1 MAIYTK
7 VNTHEAKSI
16 LKNYNLG
23 ELKKIQGIKKG
34 IENTNYLLITTT
46 GKFILTLFE
55 KRVQAKELPFFM
67 NLMLSLNDRKILCP
81 KPIKNKN
88 KKTLFQ
94 IKNRQ
99 AAICSFVYG
108 KEKNSHTLS
117 ECRSIGKNIAKLHMV
132 GKKIKLHRANNLSIK
147 SWIALNQSIKTKAN
161 KKIPNIYSFINTL
174 LLNLQKKWPSQLPTG
189 IIHGDLFPDNIFFN
203 KTKFAG
209 FIDFYFSCSDFL
221 IYDIAICINAMCFDK
236 KIKFNKLK
244 ANALLKGYSSQRK
257 ISKKEFTALPQLL
270 LGASIRFFLTRLHDS
285 INRQKGAVVKVKN
298 PNEFLKRIQFY
309 INTKN
314 VNKLFY

>member
-7 VNTHEAKSI
+7 VDTHEAKSI
-16 LKNYNLG
+16 LENFNLG

-55 KRVQAKELPFFM
+55 KRVKTKELPFFM

-108 KEKNSHTLS
+108 KEKANHTLS
-117 ECRSIGKNIAKLHMV
+117 ECQLIGKNIAKLHMV
-132 GKKIKLHRANNLSIK
+132 GRKIKLHRVNNLSIK

-161 KKIPNIYSFINTL
+161 KKIPNIYGFINTL
-174 LLNLQKKWPSQLPTG
+174 LLDLKKKWPSQLPTG

-298 PNEFLKRIQFY
+298 PKEFLKRIQFY
-309 INTKN
+309 INTN
-314 VNKLFY
+314 SVNKLFY

>member
-7 VNTHEAKSI
+7 VDAHEAKSI
-16 LKNYNLG
+16 LKNFSLG

-55 KRVQAKELPFFM
+55 KRVKTKELPFFM

-108 KEKNSHTLS
+108 KEKTNHTLS
-117 ECRSIGKNIAKLHMV
+117 ECQLIGKNIAKLHMV
-132 GKKIKLHRANNLSIK
+132 GKKIKLRRVNNLSIE

-161 KKIPNIYSFINTL
+161 KKIPNIYGFINTL
-174 LLNLQKKWPSQLPTG
+174 LLDLKKKWPSQLPTG

-298 PNEFLKRIQFY
+298 PKEFLKRIQFY
-309 INTKN
+309 INTN
-314 VNKLFY
+314 SVNKLFY

>member
-7 VNTHEAKSI
+7 VDTHEAKSI
-16 LKNYNLG
+16 LKNFNLG

-55 KRVQAKELPFFM
+55 KRVKTKELPFFM
-67 NLMLSLNDRKILCP
+67 DLMLSLNDRQILCP

-108 KEKNSHTLS
+108 KEKTNHTLS
-117 ECRSIGKNIAKLHMV
+117 ECQLIGKNIAKLHMV
-132 GKKIKLHRANNLSIK
+132 GKKIKLHRVNNLSIK

-161 KKIPNIYSFINTL
+161 KKIPNIYGFINTL
-174 LLNLQKKWPSQLPTG
+174 LLDLKKKWPSQLPTG

-298 PNEFLKRIQFY
+298 PKEFLKRIQFY
-309 INTKN
+309 INTN
-314 VNKLFY
+314 SVNKLFY

>member
-7 VNTHEAKSI
+7 VDTHEAKSI
-16 LKNYNLG
+16 LKNFNLG

-55 KRVQAKELPFFM
+55 KRVKTKELPFFM
-67 NLMLSLNDRKILCP
+67 NLMLSLNNRKILCP

-108 KEKNSHTLS
+108 KEKTNHTLS
-117 ECRSIGKNIAKLHMV
+117 ECQLIGKNIAKLHMV
-132 GKKIKLHRANNLSIK
+132 GKKIKLRRVNNLSIK

-161 KKIPNIYSFINTL
+161 KKIPNIYGFINTL
-174 LLNLQKKWPSQLPTG
+174 LLDLKKKWPYQLPTG

-298 PNEFLKRIQFY
+298 PKEFLKRIQFY
-309 INTKN
+309 INTN
-314 VNKLFY
+314 SVNKLFY

>member
-7 VNTHEAKSI
+7 VDTHEAKFI

-174 LLNLQKKWPSQLPTG
+174 LLDLKKKWPSQLPTG

>member
-7 VNTHEAKSI
+7 VDTHEAKSI
-16 LKNYNLG
+16 LKNFNLG

-55 KRVQAKELPFFM
+55 KRVKTKELPFFM

-108 KEKNSHTLS
+108 KEKTNHTLS

-161 KKIPNIYSFINTL
+161 KKIPNIYGFINTL
-174 LLNLQKKWPSQLPTG
+174 LLDLKKKWPSQLPTG

-203 KTKFAG
+203 KKKFAG

-298 PNEFLKRIQFY
+298 PKEFLKRIQFY
-309 INTKN
+309 INTN
-314 VNKLFY
+314 SVNKLFY

>member
-7 VNTHEAKSI
+7 VDTHEAKSI

-94 IKNRQ
+94 VKNKQ

-108 KEKNSHTLS
+108 KEKTNHTLS

-174 LLNLQKKWPSQLPTG
+174 LLDLKKKWPSQLPTG

-203 KTKFAG
+203 KKKFAG

-244 ANALLKGYSSQRK
+244 ANALLKGYSSLRK

>member
-7 VNTHEAKSI
+7 VDTHEAKSI
-16 LKNYNLG
+16 LKNFNLG

-55 KRVQAKELPFFM
+55 KRVKTKELPFFM

-132 GKKIKLHRANNLSIK
+132 GRKIKLHRANNLSIK

-174 LLNLQKKWPSQLPTG
+174 LLDLQKKWPSQLPTG

-203 KTKFAG
+203 KKKFAG

>member
-7 VNTHEAKSI
+7 VDTHEAKFI

-108 KEKNSHTLS
+108 KEKTNHTLS

-174 LLNLQKKWPSQLPTG
+174 LLDLQKKWPSQLPTG

-203 KTKFAG
+203 KKKFAG

>member
-7 VNTHEAKSI
+7 VDTHEAKSI

-67 NLMLSLNDRKILCP
+67 ILMLSLNDRKILCP

-174 LLNLQKKWPSQLPTG
+174 LLDLKKKWPSQLPTG

-203 KTKFAG
+203 KKKFAG

-244 ANALLKGYSSQRK
+244 ANALLKGYSSLRK

>member
-7 VNTHEAKSI
+7 VDTHEAKSI

-55 KRVQAKELPFFM
+55 KRVKTKELPFFM

-108 KEKNSHTLS
+108 KEKTNHTLS

-132 GKKIKLHRANNLSIK
+132 GRKIKLHRANNLSIK

-174 LLNLQKKWPSQLPTG
+174 LLDLQKKWPSQLPTG

-203 KTKFAG
+203 KKKFAG

>member
-7 VNTHEAKSI
+7 VDAHEAKSI
-16 LKNYNLG
+16 LKNFSLG

-55 KRVQAKELPFFM
+55 KRVKTKELPFFM

-88 KKTLFQ
+88 KKILFQ
-94 IKNRQ
+94 VKNRQ
-99 AAICSFVYG
+99 AAICSFVCG
-108 KEKNSHTLS
+108 KEKTNHTLS
-117 ECRSIGKNIAKLHMV
+117 ECQSIGKNIAKLHMV

-174 LLNLQKKWPSQLPTG
+174 LLDLKKKWPSQLPTG

-285 INRQKGAVVKVKN
+285 INRQKGAIVKVKN
-298 PNEFLKRIQFY
+298 PKEFLKRIQFY

>member
-7 VNTHEAKSI
+7 VDTHEAKSI

-174 LLNLQKKWPSQLPTG
+174 LLDLQKKWPSQLPTG

-203 KTKFAG
+203 KKKFAG

-244 ANALLKGYSSQRK
+244 ANALLKGYSSLRK

>member
-7 VNTHEAKSI
+7 VDTHEAKSI
-16 LKNYNLG
+16 LKNFNLG

-55 KRVQAKELPFFM
+55 KRVKTKELPFFM

-174 LLNLQKKWPSQLPTG
+174 LLDLQKKWPSQLPTG

-203 KTKFAG
+203 KKKFAG

>member
-7 VNTHEAKSI
+7 VDTHEAKSI

-55 KRVQAKELPFFM
+55 KRVKTKELPFFM

-108 KEKNSHTLS
+108 KEKTSHTLS

-174 LLNLQKKWPSQLPTG
+174 LLDLKKKWPSQLPTG

-285 INRQKGAVVKVKN
+285 INRQKGAIVKVKN

-309 INTKN
+309 INTN
-314 VNKLFY
+314 SVNKLFY

>member
-7 VNTHEAKSI
+7 VDTHEAKSI

-108 KEKNSHTLS
+108 KEKTSHTLS

-174 LLNLQKKWPSQLPTG
+174 LLDLKKKWPSQLPTG

-203 KTKFAG
+203 KKKFAG

>member
-7 VNTHEAKSI
+7 VDTHEAKSI
-16 LKNYNLG
+16 LENFNLG

-55 KRVQAKELPFFM
+55 KRVKTKELPFFM

-108 KEKNSHTLS
+108 KEKTNHTLS
-117 ECRSIGKNIAKLHMV
+117 ECQLIGKNIAKLHMV
-132 GKKIKLHRANNLSIK
+132 GRKIKLHRVNNLSIK

-161 KKIPNIYSFINTL
+161 KKIPNIYGFINTL
-174 LLNLQKKWPSQLPTG
+174 LLDLKKKWPSQLPTG

-309 INTKN
+309 INTN
-314 VNKLFY
+314 SVNKLFY

>member
-7 VNTHEAKSI
+7 VDTHEAKSI
-16 LKNYNLG
+16 LKNFNLG

-55 KRVQAKELPFFM
+55 KRVNIKELPFFM

-108 KEKNSHTLS
+108 KEKTNHTLS
-117 ECRSIGKNIAKLHMV
+117 ECQLIGKNIAKLHMV
-132 GKKIKLHRANNLSIK
+132 GKKIKLRRVNNLSIK

-161 KKIPNIYSFINTL
+161 KKIPNIYGFINTL
-174 LLNLQKKWPSQLPTG
+174 LLDLKKKWPSQLPTG

-203 KTKFAG
+203 KKKFAG

-298 PNEFLKRIQFY
+298 PKEFLKRIQFY
-309 INTKN
+309 INTN
-314 VNKLFY
+314 SVNKLFY

>member
-7 VNTHEAKSI
+7 VDTHEAKSI
-16 LKNYNLG
+16 LENFNLG

-55 KRVQAKELPFFM
+55 KRVKTKELPFFM

-108 KEKNSHTLS
+108 KEKTNHTLS
-117 ECRSIGKNIAKLHMV
+117 ECQLIGKNIAKLHMV
-132 GKKIKLHRANNLSIK
+132 GRKIKLHRVNNLSIK

-161 KKIPNIYSFINTL
+161 KKIPNIYGFINTL
-174 LLNLQKKWPSQLPTG
+174 LLDLKKKWPSQLPTG

-209 FIDFYFSCSDFL
+209 FIDFYLSCSDFL

-244 ANALLKGYSSQRK
+244 ANALLKGYSSLRK

>member
-7 VNTHEAKSI
+7 VDTHEAKFI

-94 IKNRQ
+94 VKNRQ

-174 LLNLQKKWPSQLPTG
+174 LLDLQKKWPSQLPTG

-203 KTKFAG
+203 KKKFAG

>member
-7 VNTHEAKSI
+7 VDTHEAKFI

-108 KEKNSHTLS
+108 KEKTNHTLS

-132 GKKIKLHRANNLSIK
+132 GRKIKLHRANNLSIK

-161 KKIPNIYSFINTL
+161 KKIPNIYGFINTL
-174 LLNLQKKWPSQLPTG
+174 LLDLKKKWPSQLPTG

-203 KTKFAG
+203 KKKFAG

-244 ANALLKGYSSQRK
+244 ANALLKGYSSLRK

>member
-1 MAIYTK
+1 
-7 VNTHEAKSI
+7 
-16 LKNYNLG
+16 
-23 ELKKIQGIKKG
+23 
-34 IENTNYLLITTT
+34 
-46 GKFILTLFE
+46 
-55 KRVQAKELPFFM
+55 M

-108 KEKNSHTLS
+108 KEKTNHTLS
-117 ECRSIGKNIAKLHMV
+117 ECRSIGKNIAKLHIV

-147 SWIALNQSIKTKAN
+147 SWIALTHSIKTKAN
-161 KKIPNIYSFINTL
+161 KKIPNIYGFINTL
-174 LLNLQKKWPSQLPTG
+174 LLDLKKKWPSQLPTG

-203 KTKFAG
+203 KKKFAG

-244 ANALLKGYSSQRK
+244 ANALLKGYSSLRK
-257 ISKKEFTALPQLL
+257 ISKKEFTALPHLL

-309 INTKN
+309 INTNN

>member
-7 VNTHEAKSI
+7 VDTHEAKSI
-16 LKNYNLG
+16 LKNFNLG

-55 KRVQAKELPFFM
+55 KRVKTKELPFFM

-94 IKNRQ
+94 IKKRQ

-108 KEKNSHTLS
+108 KEKTNHTLS
-117 ECRSIGKNIAKLHMV
+117 ECQLIGKNIAKLHMV
-132 GKKIKLHRANNLSIK
+132 GRKIKLHRVNNLSIK

-161 KKIPNIYSFINTL
+161 KKIPNIYGFINTL
-174 LLNLQKKWPSQLPTG
+174 LLDLKKKWPSQLPTG

-244 ANALLKGYSSQRK
+244 ANALLKGYSSLRK

>member
-7 VNTHEAKSI
+7 VDTHEAKSI
-16 LKNYNLG
+16 LKNFNLG

-55 KRVQAKELPFFM
+55 KRVNIKELPFFM

-108 KEKNSHTLS
+108 KEKTNHTLS
-117 ECRSIGKNIAKLHMV
+117 ECQLIGKNIAKLHMV
-132 GKKIKLHRANNLSIK
+132 GKKIKLRRVNNLSIK

-161 KKIPNIYSFINTL
+161 KKIPNIYGFINTL
-174 LLNLQKKWPSQLPTG
+174 LLDLKKKWPSQLPTG

-203 KTKFAG
+203 KRKFAG

-298 PNEFLKRIQFY
+298 PKEFLKRIQFY
-309 INTKN
+309 INTN
-314 VNKLFY
+314 SVNKLFY

>member
-7 VNTHEAKSI
+7 VDTHEAKFI

-55 KRVQAKELPFFM
+55 KRVKAKELPFFM

-108 KEKNSHTLS
+108 KEKTNHTLS

-132 GKKIKLHRANNLSIK
+132 GRKIKLHRANNLSIK

-174 LLNLQKKWPSQLPTG
+174 LLDLKKKWPSQLPTG

-203 KTKFAG
+203 KKKFAG

-244 ANALLKGYSSQRK
+244 ANALLKGYSSLRK

-270 LGASIRFFLTRLHDS
+270 LGASIRFFLKRLHDS

>member
-7 VNTHEAKSI
+7 VDTHEAKSI

-108 KEKNSHTLS
+108 KEKTNHTLS

-174 LLNLQKKWPSQLPTG
+174 LLDLKKKWPSQLPTG

-203 KTKFAG
+203 KKKFAG

-244 ANALLKGYSSQRK
+244 ANALLKGYSSLRK

>member
-7 VNTHEAKSI
+7 VDTHEAKSI
-16 LKNYNLG
+16 LENFNLG

-55 KRVQAKELPFFM
+55 KRVKTKELPFFM

-108 KEKNSHTLS
+108 KEKTNHTLS
-117 ECRSIGKNIAKLHMV
+117 ECRLIGKNIAKLHMV
-132 GKKIKLHRANNLSIK
+132 GRKIKLHRVNNLSIK

-161 KKIPNIYSFINTL
+161 KKIPNIYGFINTL
-174 LLNLQKKWPSQLPTG
+174 LLDLKKKWPSQLPTG

-285 INRQKGAVVKVKN
+285 INRQKGAIVKVKN

>member
-7 VNTHEAKSI
+7 VDTHEAKSI
-16 LKNYNLG
+16 LKNFNLG

-55 KRVQAKELPFFM
+55 KRVKAKELPFFM

-108 KEKNSHTLS
+108 KEKTNHTLS

-132 GKKIKLHRANNLSIK
+132 GRKIKLHRANNLSIK

-174 LLNLQKKWPSQLPTG
+174 LLDLQKKWPSQLPTG

-203 KTKFAG
+203 KKKFAG

>member
-7 VNTHEAKSI
+7 VDTHEAKSI
-16 LKNYNLG
+16 LKNFNLG

-55 KRVQAKELPFFM
+55 KRVKTKELPFFM

-108 KEKNSHTLS
+108 KEKTNHTLS
-117 ECRSIGKNIAKLHMV
+117 ECQLIGKNIAKLHMV
-132 GKKIKLHRANNLSIK
+132 GKKIKLHRVNNLSIK

-161 KKIPNIYSFINTL
+161 KKIPNIYRFINTL
-174 LLNLQKKWPSQLPTG
+174 LLDLKKKWPSQLPTG

-203 KTKFAG
+203 KKKFAG

-285 INRQKGAVVKVKN
+285 INRQKGAIVKVKN
-298 PNEFLKRIQFY
+298 PKEFLKRIQFY
-309 INTKN
+309 INTN
-314 VNKLFY
+314 SVNKLFY

>member
-7 VNTHEAKSI
+7 VDTHEAKFI

-108 KEKNSHTLS
+108 KEKTSHTLS

-174 LLNLQKKWPSQLPTG
+174 LLDLQKKWPSQLPTG

-203 KTKFAG
+203 KKKFAG

-244 ANALLKGYSSQRK
+244 ANALLKGYSSLRK

-309 INTKN
+309 INTNN

>member
-7 VNTHEAKSI
+7 VDTHEAKFI

-108 KEKNSHTLS
+108 KEKTSHTLS

-174 LLNLQKKWPSQLPTG
+174 LLDLQKKWPSQLPTG

-203 KTKFAG
+203 KKKFAG

>member
-7 VNTHEAKSI
+7 VDAHEAKFI

-174 LLNLQKKWPSQLPTG
+174 LLDLKKKWPSQLPTG

-203 KTKFAG
+203 KKKFAG

>member
-7 VNTHEAKSI
+7 VDTHEAKSI
-16 LKNYNLG
+16 LENFNLG

-108 KEKNSHTLS
+108 KEKTNHTLS
-117 ECRSIGKNIAKLHMV
+117 ECQLIGKNIAKLHMV
-132 GKKIKLHRANNLSIK
+132 GRKIKLHRVNNLSIK

-174 LLNLQKKWPSQLPTG
+174 LLDLKKKWPSQLPTG

-203 KTKFAG
+203 KKKFAG

-298 PNEFLKRIQFY
+298 PKEFLKRIQFY
-309 INTKN
+309 INTN
-314 VNKLFY
+314 SVNKLFY

>member
-7 VNTHEAKSI
+7 VDTHEAKFI

-55 KRVQAKELPFFM
+55 KRVKAKELPFFM
-67 NLMLSLNDRKILCP
+67 NLMLGLNDRKILCP

-108 KEKNSHTLS
+108 KEKTSHTLS

-161 KKIPNIYSFINTL
+161 KKIPNIYNFINTL
-174 LLNLQKKWPSQLPTG
+174 LLDLKKKWPSHLPAG
-189 IIHGDLFPDNIFFN
+189 IIHGDLFPDNIFF
-203 KTKFAG
+203 KKKKFAG

-257 ISKKEFTALPQLL
+257 HFK
-270 LGASIRFFLTRLHDS
+270 
-285 INRQKGAVVKVKN
+285 
-298 PNEFLKRIQFY
+298 KRICCFAATIVRG
-309 INTKN
+309 IN
-314 VNKLFY
+314 